1 MMEQEE
7 LVTRAER
14 VGILTTMK
22 GTKIL
27 VGLMKTH
34 YRPEA
39 EKILGPEL
47 FNDIISAISRYGD
60 P

>member
-1 MMEQEE
+1 MEQEE

-27 VGLMKTH
+27 VGLMQTH
-34 YRPEA
+34 YRSES

-47 FNDIISAISRYGD
+47 FTDIVNALSRYGA